1 MWSDVMSRA
10 RWCVPGTEA
19 RGGRSYFSAL
29 AQAEATAFSGELLV
43 DRCVAGCENVRFQ
56 ILDQRQGVQGPGVV
70 GVKHA
75 GQELGTD
82 TARRGIGRHQ
92 GVAGD
97 QDAGLSP
104 RESSDVSRMSWS
116 PGTR

>member
-10 RWCVPGTEA
+10 RCVPGTEA

-104 RESSDVSRMSWS
+104 RESSDASRMSWS